1 MKALSGKHDNRPM
14 RYDTWGLALL
24 TAALLSACNPVF
36 NWREARFDNAP
47 LVALLPCKPDKG
59 VRSLPVADR
68 VVEVSMQ
75 GCEAGGVLFTVAVAQ
90 LASPAEAGALL
101 GPWKSAM
108 LANARTSQSTD
119 LPLAVPGATPGR
131 TQCGPASAASA
142 LTGPPSPRRW
152 PCLPGKVRSTRRPCL
167 PTSLSQ
173 KRPTPFLPVSSCHN
187 QTCS

>member
-1 MKALSGKHDNRPM
+1 M

-119 LPLAVPGATPGR
+119 QPLAVPGATPWPNAVR
-131 TQCGPASAASA
+131 ASFSGQRADGSPVAAQVA
-142 LTGPPSPRRW
+142 LFARESQVYQAALFADKPQPEAANTFFAGLK
-152 PCLPGKVRSTRRPCL
+152 LP
-167 PTSLSQ
+167 
-173 KRPTPFLPVSSCHN
+173 
-187 QTCS
+187 